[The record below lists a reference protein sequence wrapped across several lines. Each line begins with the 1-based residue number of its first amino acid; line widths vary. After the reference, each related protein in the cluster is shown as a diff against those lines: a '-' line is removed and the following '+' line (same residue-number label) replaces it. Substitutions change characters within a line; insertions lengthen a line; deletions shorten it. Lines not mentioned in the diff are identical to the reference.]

1 MQLKNMKGSQ
11 IKQSFT
17 FLAFDKCVTG
27 KFTDFRVVVQST
39 FIRKL
44 SHLTIS
50 NLFEF
55 IQVLSFK
62 KKKYIYIY
70 IKKKTTVAFGI
81 DFFVT
86 RFHYAPARR
95 HFCYLLLVSF
105 R

>member
-1 MQLKNMKGSQ
+1 MKGSQ
-11 IKQSFT
+11 IKWSFT

-50 NLFEF
+50 NLFC
-55 IQVLSFK
+55 SFNFFHSK
-62 KKKYIYIY
+62 NIYIY
-70 IKKKTTVAFGI
+70 ILKKTSLAFGI

-86 RFHYAPARR
+86 RFHCAPARR

>member
-1 MQLKNMKGSQ
+1 M
-11 IKQSFT
+11 
-17 FLAFDKCVTG
+17 
-27 KFTDFRVVVQST
+27 VVQST

-44 SHLTIS
+44 SNLTIS

-62 KKKYIYIY
+62 KNIYIYIY
-70 IKKKTTVAFGI
+70 ILKKKKTTVAFGI

>member
-1 MQLKNMKGSQ
+1 M
-11 IKQSFT
+11 
-17 FLAFDKCVTG
+17 CYR

-44 SHLTIS
+44 SNLIIS

-62 KKKYIYIY
+62 KKKKYIYIY
-70 IKKKTTVAFGI
+70 LKKNHVAFGI
-81 DFFVT
+81 DSFVT